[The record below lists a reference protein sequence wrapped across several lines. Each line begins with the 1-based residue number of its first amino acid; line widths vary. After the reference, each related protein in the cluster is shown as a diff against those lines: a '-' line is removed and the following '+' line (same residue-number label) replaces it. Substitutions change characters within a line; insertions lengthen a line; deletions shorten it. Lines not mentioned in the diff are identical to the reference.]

1 VSLTVDLDTLI
12 KNKLDTIVSENN
24 LSVDSGQFAL
34 VEDIYVGTSSA
45 SSS

>member
-1 VSLTVDLDTLI
+1 VSLTVDLASGI
-12 KNKLDTIVSENN
+12 KTKLDAIVSENS

-45 SSS
+45 